1 MLNDLLLLSGND
13 IPFMEGSV
21 NIHQPSI
28 KEIGYIGEETFH
40 MGCYLLNLSQDLIE
54 IEDKTNLEK
63 MSDFDILMS
72 IINDKSMSTK
82 AQKIDIFLVLTLL
95 FPEHEIK
102 FSHNEILLIKRNSQ
116 GEILEQGQI
125 NKENFETF
133 KEIISA
139 MFCLKKTIGNDE
151 YNPQGEMAKKIVEKL
166 KERKKKLAKQKNE
179 EGQKIAIFSRYISI
193 LCVGEGKTMQ
203 SLFDLTVYQ
212 LFDEFQRYELKL
224 SFDYHIQAKM
234 AGAKDLKDVDDWM
247 KDIHP

>member
-13 IPFMEGSV
+13 IPFIEGSV

-116 GEILEQGQI
+116 GEILEQGQT

-133 KEIISA
+133 
-139 MFCLKKTIGNDE
+139 
-151 YNPQGEMAKKIVEKL
+151 IVKDL
-166 KERKKKLAKQKNE
+166 
-179 EGQKIAIFSRYISI
+179 EGCKSFECYTNKRHIVTTPFDFENTDTFVLSIAIIIPTIMESEHSNHV
-193 LCVGEGKTMQ
+193 L
-203 SLFDLTVYQ
+203 
-212 LFDEFQRYELKL
+212 
-224 SFDYHIQAKM
+224 
-234 AGAKDLKDVDDWM
+234 
-247 KDIHP
+247 DIFIR